1 MAFGSSKLSPFQY
14 APRGRRLSRPP
25 PGVPRP
31 RDRAT
36 PAPHSSPQCPS
47 ERRGAAVEPG
57 ERGRRKV
64 PSWGR
69 HARSP
74 AGGVSIIFGCVSPPR
89 GNFSCPLLQGF
100 ILHGRR
106 FSGDGTLRILG
117 YFFSVRT
124 YSTTRTYNTTA
135 LLIVGLVQQV
145 AVLEGVFFG
154 GRSIITPSGNSST
167 YNTTAAVGM
176 VQQL

>member
-1 MAFGSSKLSPFQY
+1 MNLQNYHRFSMPRGGAGSPGRHRASRGHAT
-14 APRGRRLSRPP
+14 APRPPHTAALSVQAKEGAPP
-25 PGVPRP
+25 SN
-31 RDRAT
+31 
-36 PAPHSSPQCPS
+36 PAS
-47 ERRGAAVEPG
+47 G
-57 ERGRRKV
+57 GRRKV